1 MTVLSFRLLTREEFE
16 QMSVQEM
23 VVYRRELAAHL
34 REHFNDTYRWIAAPR
49 EDSGKSGK
57 A

>member
-1 MTVLSFRLLTREEFE
+1 MPLFRVLTREEFKRL
-16 QMSVQEM
+16 SVQEM

-34 REHFNDTYRWIAAPR
+34 REHIDYAQRWVAPGSENSPR
-49 EDSGKSGK
+49 SGK